1 MVTLLLLLLVAA
13 ALALLWSQQR
23 RQVGARRASPALARS
38 LFDLQPGDV
47 VQAHDRDWVVEERLQ
62 YDQDGFIWFDHLL
75 RDGELRRWLA
85 VCEDDEL
92 ELSWWEEIDPGEID
106 PGEIEPVASDPQA
119 LPARLGTAL
128 GAAGPFP
135 SSCRWRGVTHRR
147 REWGEALVTAAAR
160 RLPHRPGLCR
170 FADYEA
176 ADGALLCLEVWG
188 KAAQGQELEA
198 SAGHRLDPLDLRLL
212 PGDGRSVYRPA

>member
-23 RQVGARRASPALARS
+23 REIDARRASPTSARS
-38 LFDLQPGDV
+38 LFDLQPGDI
-47 VQAHDRDWVVEERLQ
+47 VQAFDRDWVVEERLQ
-62 YDQDGFIWFDHLL
+62 YDQDGFVWFDHLL
-75 RDGELRRWLA
+75 RDGDLRRWLA

-92 ELSWWEEIDPGEID
+92 ELSWWEEIDPGA
-106 PGEIEPVASDPQA
+106 IEPVGADPQVLLA
-119 LPARLGTAL
+119 PLGD
-128 GAAGPFP
+128 AGPFP

-147 REWGEALVTAAAR
+147 REWGEARVTAAAR
-160 RLPHRPGLCR
+160 RLPQRPGLCR

-176 ADGALLCLEVWG
+176 ADGALLCLEIWG
-188 KAAQGQELEA
+188 EAWRGQELEA
-198 SAGHRLDPLDLRLL
+198 SAGQRLDPLDLRLL

>member
-23 RQVGARRASPALARS
+23 REVGARRVAPPLARS
-38 LFDLQPGDV
+38 LFDLQPGDI

-62 YDQDGFIWFDHLL
+62 YDQDGFVWFDHLL

-106 PGEIEPVASDPQA
+106 SGEIEPVGAGPQA
-119 LPARLGTAL
+119 LPPPL

-147 REWGEALVTAAAR
+147 REWGEARVTAMAR
-160 RLPHRPGLCR
+160 RLPHRPGFCR

-188 KAAQGQELEA
+188 EAAPGQELEA